1 MPDMAVVQVELKYMR
16 IGKFKIKE
24 LQNYIETNK
33 LSEVNSTMLIILAK
47 LANEYLSALEEE
59 GVLNKYTTREGLSRT
74 KKNALIDN
82 IIPTFSMIAKIL
94 KDNNLVIPKQAIEE
108 KEEKSEIENLL
119 DNLNNMKKELR

>member
-1 MPDMAVVQVELKYMR
+1 MPDGGGIGGNRNMK

-33 LSEVNSTMLIILAK
+33 LSEVSSTMLIILAK
-47 LANEYLSALEEE
+47 LANEYLSALEDE
-59 GVLNKYTTREGLSRT
+59 GVLNKYVTREGLNRT

-94 KDNNLVIPKQAIEE
+94 KDNNLVIPKQVLEE
-108 KEEKSEIENLL
+108 KEEKSEIETLL
-119 DNLNNMKKELR
+119 DNLNNMKKELH

>member
-1 MPDMAVVQVELKYMR
+1 MAVVQVELKYMR

-47 LANEYLSALEEE
+47 LANEYLAALEEE

-94 KDNNLVIPKQAIEE
+94 KDNNLVIPKQVIEE

>member
-1 MPDMAVVQVELKYMR
+1 MAVVQVEQIIMR

-47 LANEYLSALEEE
+47 LANEYLAALEEE

>member
-1 MPDMAVVQVELKYMR
+1 MR

-47 LANEYLSALEEE
+47 LANEYLAALEEE

-94 KDNNLVIPKQAIEE
+94 KDNNLVIPKQVIEE